1 MSDVRRVLV
10 VGGGVGGLST
20 AIALRRLGIEVDV
33 VEVNPNWDVYG
44 VGIIQP
50 GNALRALGML
60 GVVGECIAAGY
71 PMEGVRSHDRDG
83 NVLTDIDFEPPPGV
97 TGPMMNGLPRP
108 ELHRILSERTLASG
122 ADVRTGVTIA
132 DLTQSAD
139 GVDVTFTDDTTGT
152 YDLVVGA
159 DGINSLVRR
168 LVFGAE
174 PKPEY
179 TGQLCWRY
187 NLPRYPGLERL
198 WMFNGSF
205 GRSGFVPLGEDLM
218 YVLLIEKPPEGS
230 PLRPPEDE
238 LADLMR
244 ERLAEYG
251 GPIAE
256 VRDQITD
263 PSKVVVRP
271 VEAILV
277 PPPWHRGRVLL
288 IGDAAHATSPHVG
301 QGAAQAIEDA
311 VVLAEELAADQPLDA
326 ALERFMDRR
335 FERCKIVVEGS
346 RQIGT
351 WEKDGDTD
359 NPDYPLTVA
368 RITNAVAA
376 PL

>member
-1 MSDVRRVLV
+1 MKVLV
-10 VGGGVGGLST
+10 VGGGIGGLCT
-20 AIALRRLGIEVDV
+20 ALALRRLDIQVDV
-33 VEVNPNWDVYG
+33 VELNPKWDVYG

-60 GVVGECIAAGY
+60 GLAGECVAAGH

-83 NVLTDIDFEPPPGV
+83 NVLTDIDFELPPGV
-97 TGPMMNGLPRP
+97 TGPTMNGLPRP
-108 ELHRILSERTLASG
+108 ALHKILTSHTLASG
-122 ADVRTGVTIA
+122 ANVRTGLTVA
-132 DLTQSAD
+132 NLTQSAD
-139 GVDVTFTDDTTGT
+139 SVDVTLTDDTHGR
-152 YDLVVGA
+152 YDLVIGA
-159 DGINSLVRR
+159 DGINSLMRS
-168 LVFGAE
+168 LVFGPE

-218 YVLLIEKPPEGS
+218 YVLLIEKPPAGAS
-230 PLRPPEDE
+230 PRPSGPE

-263 PSKVVVRP
+263 PDKVVVRA
-271 VEAILV
+271 VEAILM
-277 PPPWHRGRVLL
+277 PPPWYRGRVLL

-311 VVLAEELAADQPLDA
+311 VVLGEELTSSGSLDA
-326 ALERFMDRR
+326 ALERFMVRR
-335 FERCKIVVEGS
+335 YHRCKIVVEGS
-346 RQIGT
+346 KQIGT
-351 WEKDGDTD
+351 WEKEGATD
-359 NPDYPLTVA
+359 VDYPGTVA